1 MMRLNAENATREPG
15 FSLIEMLIALGILG
29 IIGVAFALALSGALW
44 ADDLTR
50 ERVTSENLARAQL
63 IEAVLPAAPM
73 RVASQDTR
81 GWEHMRESVNTR
93 STSNERRDLSI
104 VGPTI
109 RD

>member
-1 MMRLNAENATREPG
+1 MRLNAENATREPG

-29 IIGVAFALALSGALW
+29 IIGVAFALALSGALR
-44 ADDLTR
+44 AQDPTR
-50 ERVTSENLARAQL
+50 GRVTSENLARAQL

-73 RVASQDTR
+73 RMASQD
-81 GWEHMRESVNTR
+81 TR